1 MVASSGWDCQLRLW
15 NLDTGELIASP
26 GKAGGGW
33 GTAFSPDGKLIA
45 TRGTEHMIRLWDVKN
60 LKEVRRLEGHKEWV
74 LAAAFS
80 ADGSRL
86 LSGTWPSDG
95 SGPVA
100 RPSDLKLWEVR
111 TGKLLRTIDL
121 LPGDNV
127 HGLAISPDGRQA
139 VSCSGTGGPAD
150 LVELWDLEQGKPI
163 ILYSARFVRH
173 FPVISGG
180 RQEVTPDHRRR
191 HQR

>member
-1 MVASSGWDCQLRLW
+1 
-15 NLDTGELIASP
+15 
-26 GKAGGGW
+26 
-33 GTAFSPDGKLIA
+33 
-45 TRGTEHMIRLWDVKN
+45 LWDVKN

-74 LAAAFS
+74 IAAAFS
-80 ADGSRL
+80 GDGSRL

-111 TGKLLRTIDL
+111 TGRLLRTIDL

-139 VSCSGTGGPAD
+139 LSCSQSGPAD
-150 LVELWDLEQGKPI
+150 LVDLWDLERGKLI
-163 ILYSARFVRH
+163 IALRGHIGAVGDAAFL
-173 FPVISGG
+173 PGG
-180 RQEVTPDHRRR
+180 RTAVSVGFDSTIRLWRLPDPPLAKENP
-191 HQR
+191 